1 MYVCILDT
9 TGQVLLHRNVKSTP
23 EAFLESVAP
32 YRKDLV
38 VAAECM
44 FTWYWLADVCAA
56 EDITFVLGHA
66 LAMKAI
72 HGGKA
77 KNDKIDSHKIVGLLR
92 GGLLP
97 QAYVYPDAMRATRD
111 LLRRRLH
118 LVRKRGQ
125 LLAHIQNTRAQYNLP
140 AFGRRLAYPAN
151 REGVREHFPD
161 RSVRKS
167 IEVDLTL
174 IEQYD
179 TLITD
184 LELTIVREAKR
195 HDGDAF
201 HRLRSVPGIGK
212 VLALTILYEIHDI
225 TRFDRVQEFASY
237 ARLVKCKKQ
246 SGGKILGTS
255 GAKMGNVHLKW
266 AFSEAAVLFLRHT
279 KDGKKLLAA
288 IEKKHVKGKALSILA
303 HKIGRAVFYM
313 LSRGTV
319 FSTEKFLAAQ
329 RAGSRRARWLT
340 RATGPS
346 SHRSLS
352 TREPPSA
359 TSRRS

>member
-1 MYVCILDT
+1 MRFYNRPHQYYCGIDLHVKTMYVCILDAG
-9 TGQVLLHRNVKSTP
+9 GQVLVHRNVPSTP
-23 EAFLESVAP
+23 TAFLEIVGP
-32 YRKDLV
+32 YHADLV

-56 EDITFVLGHA
+56 EGIRFVLGHA

-77 KNDKIDSHKIVGLLR
+77 KNDKLDSYKIAVLLR

-97 QAYVYPDAMRATRD
+97 QAYVYPAAMRATRD
-111 LLRRRLH
+111 LIRRRLH

-140 AFGRRLAYPAN
+140 VFGRKLAYKAN
-151 REGVREHFPD
+151 RDGVVERFADP
-161 RSVRKS
+161 SVQKS
-167 IEVDLTL
+167 IEVDLAL
-174 IEQYD
+174 IDHYD
-179 TLITD
+179 ALVTD

-195 HDGDAF
+195 HDADAF

-237 ARLVKCKKQ
+237 ARLIKCTHE
-246 SGGKILGTS
+246 SGGKKLGIG

-266 AFSEAAVLFLRHT
+266 AFSEAAVTFLRHNREGQKMLT
-279 KDGKKLLAA
+279 CLR
-288 IEKKHVKGKALSILA
+288 KKHGKGKALSILA

-313 LSRGTV
+313 LSRGTL
-319 FSTEKFLAAQ
+319 FSMEKFRAA
-329 RAGSRRARWLT
+329 
-340 RATGPS
+340 
-346 SHRSLS
+346 
-352 TREPPSA
+352 
-359 TSRRS
+359 

>member
-1 MYVCILDT
+1 MRFYNRQHRHYCGIDLHVKTMYVCILDAA
-9 TGQVLLHRNVKSTP
+9 GQVLLHRNVPSTP
-23 EAFLESVAP
+23 EAFLEVVAP
-32 YRKDLV
+32 YREGLV

-44 FTWYWLADVCAA
+44 FTWYWVADLCAA
-56 EDITFVLGHA
+56 EGLVFVLGHA

-77 KNDKIDSHKIVGLLR
+77 KNDKIDSHKIASLLR

-97 QAYVYPDAMRATRD
+97 QACVYPAAMRSTRD
-111 LLRRRLH
+111 LIRRRLH

-140 AFGRRLAYPAN
+140 VFGRKLAYRTN
-151 REGVREHFPD
+151 RAGVVEHFPD
-161 RSVRKS
+161 PSVQKS
-167 IEVDLTL
+167 IAVDLAL
-174 IEQYD
+174 IDQYD
-179 TLITD
+179 ALVID
-184 LELTIVREAKR
+184 LDLTIVREAKR
-195 HDGDAF
+195 HNADAF

-246 SGGKILGTS
+246 SGGKTLGTG

-279 KDGKKLLAA
+279 EGKKLIAR
-288 IEKKHVKGKALSILA
+288 IKKQHGKGKALSILA

-319 FSTEKFLAAQ
+319 FSMEKFLAA
-329 RAGSRRARWLT
+329 
-340 RATGPS
+340 
-346 SHRSLS
+346 
-352 TREPPSA
+352 
-359 TSRRS
+359 